1 MCLAFLKAIT
11 VKHGDINMHDCR
23 SKQAGFSMIEMLVA
37 VVILAV
43 GLLGLA
49 ELQIT
54 AMRTNSKSGSI
65 VAASTVAQMATEEI
79 MAVKTESNYLYGSML
94 TVAQLD
100 QDWPDDPKDISPLDG
115 GGVDSDGDG
124 DDDFVVTFSS
134 TPDAAGVG
142 ITDIQITVSSLMGG
156 RLATTG
162 ASGKV
167 FKDLRRVYSD

>member
-1 MCLAFLKAIT
+1 MY
-11 VKHGDINMHDCR
+11 DCR

-37 VVILAV
+37 IVILAV

-79 MAVKTESNYLYGSML
+79 MAVKTKSNYLYGSML
-94 TVAQLD
+94 TKANVEQV
-100 QDWPDDPKDISPLDG
+100 WPDDPNNISPLDS

-124 DDDFVVTFSS
+124 DDDFAVTFNS

>member
-1 MCLAFLKAIT
+1 
-11 VKHGDINMHDCR
+11 MHDCR

-54 AMRTNSKSGSI
+54 AMKSNSKSGSI
-65 VAASTVAQMATEEI
+65 VAAATVAQMATEEI

-94 TVAQLD
+94 TVALVD
-100 QDWPDDPKDISPLDG
+100 QSWPDDPDDISPLDG

-124 DDDFVVTFSS
+124 TDDFTVTFSS
-134 TPDAAGVG
+134 TPDAAGAG
-142 ITDIQITVSSLMGG
+142 ITDIEITVSSLMGNH
-156 RLATTG
+156 LATSN

-167 FKDLRRVYSD
+167 FKDLRRIYSE